1 MSTIFSTRSSE
12 AWWRR
17 QDWVLTAAAVALSF
31 AGTLVIWAATRPRL
45 MSQGVDPEAYL
56 KRHVAILIIGFLLAV
71 FVART
76 RYPILRAYAPVLWVF
91 SILTLVL
98 VLILGK
104 DINDVR
110 AWFALPGGFTLQP
123 SEFAKLAIVLGMAIV
138 LAETPHRDGIPGNR
152 DVMFA
157 LGVAGLPV
165 ALILL
170 QPEILVSHLLS

>member
-1 MSTIFSTRSSE
+1 M
-12 AWWRR
+12 
-17 QDWVLTAAAVALSF
+17 
-31 AGTLVIWAATRPRL
+31 
-45 MSQGVDPEAYL
+45 
-56 KRHVAILIIGFLLAV
+56 
-71 FVART
+71 ART

-110 AWFALPGGFTLQP
+110 AWFALLGGFTLQP

-152 DVMFA
+152 EVMFA

-170 QPEILVSHLLS
+170 QPDLGTVLVIGAMTMAVLAV